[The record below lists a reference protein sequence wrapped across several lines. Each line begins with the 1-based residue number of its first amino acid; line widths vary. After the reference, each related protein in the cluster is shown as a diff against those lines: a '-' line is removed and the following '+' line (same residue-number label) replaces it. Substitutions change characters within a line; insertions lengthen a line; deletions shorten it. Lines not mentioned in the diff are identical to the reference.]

1 MSKVAELKQKRAAV
15 IDKQKALVQAR
26 SESESKVFTEEQR
39 TEFDN
44 LQRQVADF
52 DVQIKEEEQ
61 IEAFQRNQVANKAK
75 EQNRKVER
83 KEGGEEAEI
92 RSIIGRASI
101 TKAFRAQGSLDGAEK
116 ELNEIGLE
124 ENRNAGVATPDNS
137 RITIPMSALRAQSV
151 TGDSG
156 TKGGELVVK
165 DTPRVQMPFQPATF
179 LESLGATRL
188 SGLTGGAIPLP
199 VGQKYTMQ
207 WLAENADITPQDKN
221 FTGPE
226 LKPERLGGAVDISR
240 RLILQSSP
248 DVEMLV
254 RQLILRAYT
263 TALNAASINGA
274 GSANEPGGLLNKAN
288 IGLSSVLAAEA
299 YKWAHVTELMGLVD
313 AEDATEASRAYLM
326 SPQLRAA
333 GMSTTKDAGS
343 GRFIQEFRNEL
354 NGENAAATSLVPT
367 LSGNQVLI
375 YGDFSKLFIGEW
387 GSISL
392 LEDPYSA
399 ALGNKLRL
407 VINAHAGI
415 QVAQENA
422 FAVNKFITI

>member
-15 IDKQKALVQAR
+15 IQKQKDMVQAR
-26 SESESKVFTEEQR
+26 SESESKVFTDDQK
-39 TEFDN
+39 TEWEN
-44 LQRQVADF
+44 LQRQVEDF
-52 DVQIKEEEQ
+52 DAQIKEEEGV
-61 IEAFQRNQVANKAK
+61 EAFQRSQVANKAK
-75 EQNRKVER
+75 EQNRNGGR
-83 KEGGEEAEI
+83 KEGGEEGEK
-92 RSIIGRASI
+92 RSIIERASI
-101 TKAFRAQGSLDGAEK
+101 TRAFREKGSLDGAEK
-116 ELNEIGLE
+116 ELNDIGIE
-124 ENRNAGVATPDNS
+124 ENRTAGVSTPDNA
-137 RITIPMSALRAQSV
+137 RMTIPMSALRAQSV
-151 TGDSG
+151 TGDTG

-165 DTPRVQMPFQPATF
+165 DTPRVQLPFQPATF

-226 LKPERLGGAVDISR
+226 LSPERLGGAVDISR

-248 DVEMLV
+248 DVESLV
-254 RQLILRAYT
+254 RQMILRAYS
-263 TALNAASINGA
+263 TALNAASINGS
-274 GSANEPGGLLNKAN
+274 GNANEPEGLLNKAN
-288 IGLSSVLAAEA
+288 INLSAVIAAEA
-299 YKWAHVTELMGLVD
+299 YKWSHVTELMGLVD
-313 AEDATEASRAYLM
+313 ADDATETSRAYLM

-333 GMSTTKDAGS
+333 GMSITKDAGS

-354 NGENAAATSLVPT
+354 NGENAGATSLVPT
-367 LSGNQVLI
+367 LAGNQVLI

-387 GSISL
+387 GSVSL

-407 VINAHAGI
+407 VVNAHAGV
-415 QVAQENA
+415 QVAKENA